1 MYLSLARKYRPRT
14 FADVAVQT
22 HVSNTLRGAIARGRV
37 AHGYL
42 LCGPRGVGKT
52 TLARVLA
59 MALNCEN
66 RSPDGEPC
74 GVCASCTRI
83 WAGSASLDVIE
94 IDAASNR
101 GVDDARD
108 LRERAMYAPSGDDR
122 YKVYIVDEAHM
133 LTREAWNAL
142 LKILEEPPPRVVFVF
157 ATTEPQKITQTAAPV
172 MSRLQRFDF
181 KRIGTADVRAR
192 LATVLAAE
200 HIEAEPDALTLLA
213 RAADGSMRDALSLAD
228 QSLSLG
234 DGTLTAQRVRDALGL
249 VPEDEVLALID
260 IIAEHRAAD
269 VFPAVARLAD
279 AGADL
284 GLFLGALGEGLRAAL
299 AMSLGGSGGDLS
311 DTLRDGLAARVS
323 RFTPGDL
330 VRMLTAITDLEPKF
344 RRSGQQ
350 QILLETVLVRFA
362 LQDRTVSIEDVLR
375 EMGPGGPSGAG
386 GAAPRPPVGPRPAPL
401 GDAPPPRERKS
412 APAPAPATGAAD
424 TSRQSPPEPTADPR
438 PAAVLADAPPEP
450 APDPAPPV
458 ASIAS
463 PIASSPPPPPAQP
476 SPPRE
481 RVSVASLTSHWDDVV
496 SRLRAEGRMNLAGA
510 VDHTHPVSVSN
521 GGEITLELPSTAE
534 FFREPLTAQSAE
546 ILSVIGTLV
555 AGATRLTVRLAAAPA
570 ADAPSTRRF
579 TEESVRRDRLSM
591 LRKKDPTL
599 DAAVDTLD
607 LELLE

>member
-66 RSPDGEPC
+66 RTPEGEPC
-74 GVCASCTRI
+74 GQCASCTRI
-83 WAGSASLDVIE
+83 WGGSASLDVIE

-101 GVDDARD
+101 GVDDARE
-108 LRERAMYAPSGDDR
+108 LRERAMYAPSGDER

-181 KRIGTADVRAR
+181 KRIGSADVRAR

-200 HIEAEPDALTLLA
+200 HIEAEPDALMLLA

-249 VPEDEVLALID
+249 VPEDAVLAVLD
-260 IIAEHRAAD
+260 LVAERRAAD
-269 VFPAVARLAD
+269 VFPAIARLAD

-284 GLFLGALGEGLRAAL
+284 GLFLGAFGEALRAVL
-299 AMSLGGSGGDLS
+299 AISLGGDGGDLS
-311 DTLRDGLAARVS
+311 ETLHEGLAARAS

-350 QILLETVLVRFA
+350 QILLETLLVRFA
-362 LQDRTVSIEDVLR
+362 LLDRTVAIEDLLR
-375 EMGPGGPSGAG
+375 EMGPGGASGG
-386 GAAPRPPVGPRPAPL
+386 DGSPAPRPPAGPRTAPL
-401 GDAPPPRERKS
+401 GDAPPPRDRGGAT
-412 APAPAPATGAAD
+412 APAAD
-424 TSRQSPPEPTADPR
+424 TRRPAAPEATADPR
-438 PAAVLADAPPEP
+438 PAAVIADAPPAHREAPVAPAAQPP
-450 APDPAPPV
+450 APRD
-458 ASIAS
+458 
-463 PIASSPPPPPAQP
+463 
-476 SPPRE
+476 
-481 RVSVASLTSHWDDVV
+481 RVSLDALMAQWDDIA
-496 SRLRAEGRMNLAGA
+496 SRLRAEGRMALAGA
-510 VDHTHPVSVSN
+510 VEHARPTSVSSA
-521 GGEITLELPSTAE
+521 GEIVLELESTGE
-534 FFREPLTAQSAE
+534 LFQQPLAANASDVLA
-546 ILSVIGTLV
+546 VIGTMLS
-555 AGATRLTVRLAAAPA
+555 GATRLTVRIADRASGEAPG
-570 ADAPSTRRF
+570 SRRF
-579 TEESVRRDRLSM
+579 TEESVRRERLSM

-599 DAAVDTLD
+599 DAAVETLD
-607 LELLE
+607 LELME

>member
-14 FADVAVQT
+14 FSDVAVQT

-66 RSPDGEPC
+66 RTPEGEPC
-74 GVCASCTRI
+74 GQCASCTRI
-83 WAGSASLDVIE
+83 WGGSASLDVIE

-108 LRERAMYAPSGDDR
+108 LRERAMYAPSGDER

-181 KRIGTADVRAR
+181 KRIGAADVRSR

-200 HIEAEPDALTLLA
+200 HIEAEPDALMLLA

-249 VPEDEVLALID
+249 VPEDEVLAVLD
-260 IIAEHRAAD
+260 LVAERRAAD

-284 GLFLGALGEGLRAAL
+284 GLFLGAFGEALRAAL
-299 AMSLGGSGGDLS
+299 AISLGGDGGDLS
-311 DTLRDGLAARVS
+311 EALREGLAARAS

-330 VRMLTAITDLEPKF
+330 VRMLTTLTDLEPKF

-350 QILLETVLVRFA
+350 QILLETLLVRFA
-362 LQDRTVSIEDVLR
+362 LLDRTVAIEDLLR
-375 EMGPGGPSGAG
+375 EMGPGGPSGG
-386 GAAPRPPVGPRPAPL
+386 DGTPAPRPPAGPRSAPL
-401 GDAPPPRERKS
+401 GDAPPPRGRGGS
-412 APAPAPATGAAD
+412 TAPAAAD
-424 TSRQSPPEPTADPR
+424 ARRSAAPEPDPR
-438 PAAVLADAPPEP
+438 PASVLADAP
-450 APDPAPPV
+450 APSAPR
-458 ASIAS
+458 
-463 PIASSPPPPPAQP
+463 
-476 SPPRE
+476 PRI
-481 RVSVASLTSHWDDVV
+481 SVAGLTAHWDDIV
-496 SRLRAEGRMNLAGA
+496 SRLRAEGRMALAGA
-510 VDHTHPVSVSN
+510 MEHAKPVSVSTA
-521 GGEITLELPSTAE
+521 GDITLELESTGE
-534 FFREPLTAQSAE
+534 LFHQPLTTNAPE
-546 ILSVIGTLV
+546 VLSVIGALLS
-555 AGATRLTVRLAAAPA
+555 GATHLTVRLADRA
-570 ADAPSTRRF
+570 ADDSPPSRRF
-579 TEESVRRDRLSM
+579 TEEGVRRDRLSM
-591 LRKKDPTL
+591 LRKKDATL
-599 DAAVDTLD
+599 DAAVEALD
-607 LELLE
+607 LELME

>member
-66 RSPDGEPC
+66 RTPEGEPC
-74 GVCASCTRI
+74 GQCASCTRI

-108 LRERAMYAPSGDDR
+108 LRERAMYAPSGDER

-200 HIEAEPDALTLLA
+200 RIPAEPDALTLLA

-249 VPEDEVLALID
+249 VPEDEVLAVLD
-260 IIAEHRAAD
+260 LVAERRAAD

-284 GLFLGALGEGLRAAL
+284 GLFLGAFGEALRATL
-299 AMSLGGSGGDLS
+299 AISLGGDGGDLS
-311 DTLRDGLAARVS
+311 ETLRDGLAARAS

-330 VRMLTAITDLEPKF
+330 VRMLTAMTDLEPKF

-350 QILLETVLVRFA
+350 QILLETLLVRFA
-362 LQDRTVSIEDVLR
+362 LLDRTVAIEDLLR
-375 EMGPGGPSGAG
+375 EMGPGGASGADG
-386 GAAPRPPVGPRPAPL
+386 TPAPRAPSGPRPAPL
-401 GDAPPPRERKS
+401 GDAPPPRERGGAT
-412 APAPAPATGAAD
+412 APAAAD
-424 TSRQSPPEPTADPR
+424 TRRAPEPPPDPR
-438 PAAVLADAPPEP
+438 PAAVIADTP
-450 APDPAPPV
+450 APKSAAPL
-458 ASIAS
+458 
-463 PIASSPPPPPAQP
+463 
-476 SPPRE
+476 E
-481 RVSVASLTSHWDDVV
+481 RVSVAGLATHWDDIV
-496 SRLRAEGRMNLAGA
+496 SRLRAEGRIALAGA
-510 VDHTHPVSVSN
+510 MEHATPVSVSSS
-521 GGEITLELPSTAE
+521 GEITLQLESTGE
-534 FFREPLTAQSAE
+534 VFQQPLVANSSDVLA
-546 ILSVIGTLV
+546 VIGTLLD
-555 AGATRLTVRLAAAPA
+555 GSTRLTVRLADRAP
-570 ADAPSTRRF
+570 DDSPSSRRF
-579 TEESVRRDRLSM
+579 TEEGVRRERLSM
-591 LRKKDPTL
+591 LRKKDATL
-599 DAAVDTLD
+599 DAAVEALD
-607 LELLE
+607 LELME

>member
-1 MYLSLARKYRPRT
+1 
-14 FADVAVQT
+14 
-22 HVSNTLRGAIARGRV
+22 
-37 AHGYL
+37 
-42 LCGPRGVGKT
+42 
-52 TLARVLA
+52 
-59 MALNCEN
+59 
-66 RSPDGEPC
+66 
-74 GVCASCTRI
+74 
-83 WAGSASLDVIE
+83 
-94 IDAASNR
+94 
-101 GVDDARD
+101 
-108 LRERAMYAPSGDDR
+108 
-122 YKVYIVDEAHM
+122 
-133 LTREAWNAL
+133 
-142 LKILEEPPPRVVFVF
+142 
-157 ATTEPQKITQTAAPV
+157 
-172 MSRLQRFDF
+172 
-181 KRIGTADVRAR
+181 
-192 LATVLAAE
+192 
-200 HIEAEPDALTLLA
+200 
-213 RAADGSMRDALSLAD
+213 
-228 QSLSLG
+228 
-234 DGTLTAQRVRDALGL
+234 
-249 VPEDEVLALID
+249 
-260 IIAEHRAAD
+260 
-269 VFPAVARLAD
+269 
-279 AGADL
+279 
-284 GLFLGALGEGLRAAL
+284 
-299 AMSLGGSGGDLS
+299 
-311 DTLRDGLAARVS
+311 
-323 RFTPGDL
+323 
-330 VRMLTAITDLEPKF
+330 
-344 RRSGQQ
+344 
-350 QILLETVLVRFA
+350 
-362 LQDRTVSIEDVLR
+362 
-375 EMGPGGPSGAG
+375 GGPSGEG
-386 GAAPRPPVGPRPAPL
+386 GPAPRPPVGPRPAPL

-521 GGEITLELPSTAE
+521 GGEITLELPSAAE

>member
-1 MYLSLARKYRPRT
+1 MHLSLARKYRPRT

-66 RSPDGEPC
+66 RSPEGEPC
-74 GVCASCTRI
+74 GECASCTRI
-83 WAGSASLDVIE
+83 WGGSASLDVIE

-101 GVDDARD
+101 GVDDARE
-108 LRERAMYAPSGDDR
+108 LRERAMYAPSGDER

-157 ATTEPQKITQTAAPV
+157 ATTEPQKIMQTAAPV

-192 LATVLAAE
+192 LASVLAAE
-200 HIEAEPDALTLLA
+200 GIEAEPDALMLLA

-228 QSLSLG
+228 QSLALG
-234 DGTLTAQRVRDALGL
+234 DGTLTAQRVRDALGM
-249 VPEDEVLALID
+249 VPEDEVLGMLD
-260 IIAEHRAAD
+260 IVAERRAAD

-284 GLFLGALGEGLRAAL
+284 GLFLAAFAEALRAAL
-299 AMSLGGSGGDLS
+299 AMSLGGDGGDLS
-311 DTLRDGLAARVS
+311 ETLREGLAARTS

-330 VRMLTAITDLEPKF
+330 VRMLTALTDLEPKF

-350 QILLETVLVRFA
+350 QILLETLLVRFA
-362 LQDRTVSIEDVLR
+362 LLDRTVAIEDLLR
-375 EMGPGGPSGAG
+375 EMGPGGASGDDG
-386 GAAPRPPVGPRPAPL
+386 TPAPRSAPL
-401 GDAPPPRERKS
+401 GDAPPPRGRGGAAAPAAAPPKAALADAPARAAEPRPDPPAPVAPPAAAATAVQPS
-412 APAPAPATGAAD
+412 APAPRDRVT
-424 TSRQSPPEPTADPR
+424 
-438 PAAVLADAPPEP
+438 
-450 APDPAPPV
+450 
-458 ASIAS
+458 
-463 PIASSPPPPPAQP
+463 
-476 SPPRE
+476 RE
-481 RVSVASLTSHWDDVV
+481 RLTEHWDDIV
-496 SRLRAEGRMNLAGA
+496 SRLRAEGRMALAGA
-510 VDHTHPVSVSN
+510 VEHARPVSVSAS
-521 GGEITLELPSTAE
+521 GEIVLELESAGE
-534 FFREPLTAQSAE
+534 VFQQPLASNAPE
-546 ILSVIGTLV
+546 VLSVIGALLD
-555 AGATRLTVRLAAAPA
+555 GAARLTVRLADQGP
-570 ADAPSTRRF
+570 DELPSSRRF

-599 DAAVDTLD
+599 DAAVETLD
-607 LELLE
+607 LELME

>member
-66 RSPDGEPC
+66 RTPEGEPC
-74 GVCASCTRI
+74 GQCASCTRI

-108 LRERAMYAPSGDDR
+108 LRERAMYAPSGDER

-192 LATVLAAE
+192 LAMVLAAE
-200 HIEAEPDALTLLA
+200 RIAAEPDALTLLA

-249 VPEDEVLALID
+249 VPEDEVLAVLD
-260 IIAEHRAAD
+260 LVAERRAAD

-284 GLFLGALGEGLRAAL
+284 GLFLGAFGEALRATL
-299 AMSLGGSGGDLS
+299 AISLGGDGGDLS
-311 DTLRDGLAARVS
+311 ETLRDGLAARAS

-330 VRMLTAITDLEPKF
+330 VRMLTAMTDLEPKF

-350 QILLETVLVRFA
+350 QILLETLLVRFA
-362 LQDRTVSIEDVLR
+362 LLDRTVAIEELLR
-375 EMGPGGPSGAG
+375 EMGPGGAPGAG
-386 GAAPRPPVGPRPAPL
+386 GTPAPRAPAGPRPAPL
-401 GDAPPPRERKS
+401 GDAPPPRERGGATS
-412 APAPAPATGAAD
+412 PNGADTRRPPAPEPPADSTPAP
-424 TSRQSPPEPTADPR
+424 
-438 PAAVLADAPPEP
+438 VLADAPAPLASVPEDPP
-450 APDPAPPV
+450 AAPAH
-458 ASIAS
+458 
-463 PIASSPPPPPAQP
+463 SPPAAPT
-476 SPPRE
+476 E
-481 RVSVASLTSHWDDVV
+481 RVSLAGLTKHWDDIA
-496 SRLRAEGRMNLAGA
+496 SRLRAEGRMALAGA
-510 VDHTHPVSVSN
+510 VEHATPVSVSSA
-521 GGEITLELPSTAE
+521 GEITLEL
-534 FFREPLTAQSAE
+534 EPAGEVFQQPLAANASDV
-546 ILSVIGTLV
+546 LLVIGTLLS
-555 AGATRLTVRLAAAPA
+555 GATRITARLANRTPD
-570 ADAPSTRRF
+570 DAPSSRRF
-579 TEESVRRDRLSM
+579 TEESVRHERLSM

-599 DAAVDTLD
+599 DAAVETLD
-607 LELLE
+607 LELME